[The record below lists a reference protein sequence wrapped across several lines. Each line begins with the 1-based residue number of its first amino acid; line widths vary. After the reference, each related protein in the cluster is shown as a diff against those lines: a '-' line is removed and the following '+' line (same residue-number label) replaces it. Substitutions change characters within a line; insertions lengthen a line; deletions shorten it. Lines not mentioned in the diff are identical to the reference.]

1 MTDACPL
8 AAMSDD
14 MKKQQ
19 RIESKAQQDTFKQ
32 DLQGMDQ
39 ELSKGA
45 ETERERGSKRP
56 PTGAK

>member
-1 MTDACPL
+1 MTG
-8 AAMSDD
+8 MSDD
-14 MKKQQ
+14 MKKQEKLQ
-19 RIESKAQQDTFKQ
+19 SKGQQDNFKQ